1 MVPSINKV
9 RHRNMNLPLVKL
21 EQSEPPNHKT
31 KESVQ
36 KVGKVR
42 QEVQEDTKKE
52 QLWLKSSKLS
62 AKTQFS
68 KVSGM
73 P

>member
-1 MVPSINKV
+1 
-9 RHRNMNLPLVKL
+9 MNLPLIKL

-31 KESVQ
+31 KGSVQ

-42 QEVQEDTKKE
+42 QEVQEDTRKE
-52 QLWLKSSKLS
+52 QLWLKSSKTP